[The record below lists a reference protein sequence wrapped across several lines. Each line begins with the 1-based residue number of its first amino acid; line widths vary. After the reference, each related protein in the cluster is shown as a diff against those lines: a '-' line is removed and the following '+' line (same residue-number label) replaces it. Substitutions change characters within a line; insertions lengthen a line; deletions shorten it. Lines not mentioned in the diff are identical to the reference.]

1 MIIICKLV
9 ILSLLFISVT
19 GHISQV
25 HIAQGKT
32 PESMTVSWVTK
43 SERGSTLWYGL
54 NKTNLDMIQN
64 GHETSYKFDYPNDGV
79 YESGTIHHVEL
90 TNLKPSTQYFYI
102 CGDSN
107 SDTQSSVFN
116 FTTTSYVGSFYPAT
130 FGVVGDLGQTID
142 SEQTLNH
149 MSSNKNIQLILH
161 AGDLSYA
168 DCNQQLWDSYG
179 ELIEPL
185 ASRVPWMVG
194 PGNHEL
200 EITNDNKFYL
210 SFEARYNMPQIKVA
224 EFGPITIPPKY
235 HDDDQHLPYC
245 CSSVF
250 QSVYNYGNSF
260 YSFETASSHII
271 FLNPYSTTNPDSVQY
286 KWLEDDLKSVNR
298 KVTPWV
304 IVVMHCPWYSSNVDH
319 YGEQQTVL
327 MRDYMEDLFYKYR
340 VNIALMGH
348 VHAYERTHPV
358 YKNKTDDFATVYV
371 TVGDG
376 GNLEGHARKYYEQP
390 EWSAFRNGTDYGFGT
405 ITLLNPNKLQW
416 KWFRNQDRKLVYR
429 DSVIICNSY
438 LSKVYC

>member
-1 MIIICKLV
+1 MITIIIF
-9 ILSLLFISVT
+9 SLICSSIAGYIT
-19 GHISQV
+19 QV

-32 PESMTVSWVTK
+32 PETMSISWVTK
-43 SERGSTLWYGL
+43 FEYNTTVWYGL

-64 GHETSYKFDYPNDGV
+64 GYESSYKFDYPNDGV

-90 TNLKPSTQYFYI
+90 TNLKPSTQYFYV
-102 CGDSN
+102 CGDNMSGIQSN
-107 SDTQSSVFN
+107 IFN

-142 SEQTLNH
+142 SEITLNH
-149 MSSNKNIQLILH
+149 ISNNKNIQLILH

-250 QSVYNYGNSF
+250 QSIYNYGNSF
-260 YSFETASSHII
+260 YSFETASAHIV
-271 FLNPYSTTNPDSVQY
+271 FLNPYSTTDHDSEQY
-286 KWLEDDLKSVNR
+286 KWLISDLKTVDR
-298 KVTPWV
+298 TITPWI
-304 IVVMHCPWYSSNVDH
+304 IVVMHCPWYSSNIDH

-327 MRDYMEDLFYKYR
+327 MRDYMEDLFYEYH

-358 YKNKTDDFATVYV
+358 YKNKTDDFATVYI
-371 TVGDG
+371 TIGDG
-376 GNLEGHARKYYEQP
+376 GNFEGHAKTYYEQP
-390 EWSAFRNGTDYGFGT
+390 IWSAFRNGTDYGFGT
-405 ITLLNPNKLQW
+405 ITLLNSNKLQW
-416 KWFRNQDRKLVYR
+416 KWFRNQDRQFVYR
-429 DSVIICNSY
+429 DTVIICNSY

>member
-1 MIIICKLV
+1 MITIIIF
-9 ILSLLFISVT
+9 SLICSSIAGYIT
-19 GHISQV
+19 QV

-32 PESMTVSWVTK
+32 PETMSISWVTK
-43 SERGSTLWYGL
+43 FEYNTTVWYGL

-90 TNLKPSTQYFYI
+90 TNLKPSTQYFYV
-102 CGDSN
+102 CGDNISGIQSN
-107 SDTQSSVFN
+107 IFN
-116 FTTTSYVGSFYPAT
+116 FTTTSHVGSFYPAT

-149 MSSNKNIQLILH
+149 MSNNKNIQLILH

-260 YSFETASSHII
+260 YSFETASAHVI

-298 KVTPWV
+298 KVTPWL

-416 KWFRNQDRKLVYR
+416 KWFRNQDRQLVYR

>member
-1 MIIICKLV
+1 MITIIIF
-9 ILSLLFISVT
+9 SLICSSIAGYIT
-19 GHISQV
+19 QV

-32 PESMTVSWVTK
+32 PETMSISWVTK
-43 SERGSTLWYGL
+43 FEYNTTVWYGL

-64 GHETSYKFDYPNDGV
+64 GYESSYKFDYPNDGV

-90 TNLKPSTQYFYI
+90 TNLKPSTQYFYV
-102 CGDSN
+102 CGDNMSGIQSN
-107 SDTQSSVFN
+107 IFN

-142 SEQTLNH
+142 SEITLNH
-149 MSSNKNIQLILH
+149 ISNNKNIQLILH

-250 QSVYNYGNSF
+250 QSIYNYGNSF
-260 YSFETASSHII
+260 YSFETASAHIV
-271 FLNPYSTTNPDSVQY
+271 FLNPYSTTDHNSEQY
-286 KWLEDDLKSVNR
+286 KWLISDLKTVDR
-298 KVTPWV
+298 TITPWI
-304 IVVMHCPWYSSNVDH
+304 IVVMHCPWYSSNIDH

-327 MRDYMEDLFYKYR
+327 MRDYMEDLFYEYH

-358 YKNKTDDFATVYV
+358 YKNKTDDFATVYI
-371 TVGDG
+371 TIGDG
-376 GNLEGHARKYYEQP
+376 GNFEGHAKTYYEQP
-390 EWSAFRNGTDYGFGT
+390 IWSAFRNGTDYGFGT
-405 ITLLNPNKLQW
+405 ITLLNSNKLQW
-416 KWFRNQDRKLVYR
+416 KWFRNQDRQFVYR
-429 DSVIICNSY
+429 DTVIICNSY